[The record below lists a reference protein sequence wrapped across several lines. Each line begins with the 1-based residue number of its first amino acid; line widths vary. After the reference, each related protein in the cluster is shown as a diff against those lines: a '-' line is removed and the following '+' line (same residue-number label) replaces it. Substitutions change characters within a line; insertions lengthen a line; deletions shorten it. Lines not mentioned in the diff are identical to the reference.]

1 MRDSEV
7 NQLAGSTLF
16 RSVPRETSPLLE
28 WFARAREC
36 TKRRQILSLPQ
47 IPLIFMAAEVKF
59 KSILSLI
66 PDNPGVYQFIDSYG
80 VVIYV
85 GKAKNLKKRVTSY
98 FSKNQSG
105 KTIALLRKTSDI
117 RHIVVDNES
126 DALLLENNLIKKHQ
140 PRYNILLKDD
150 KTFPW
155 ICVKNEP
162 FPRVFSTRNPVRDG
176 SVYFGPYT
184 SGLMVKT
191 LVSFIRQ
198 LYKLRTCSHNLTKQ
212 NIDAGKFKVC
222 LEYHLGN
229 CKAPCVGKQQ
239 ESDYQENMDQIKDIL
254 KGNISTVLDHLK
266 MTMAKYSGELR
277 FEEAQSIKEKI
288 EILSRFKSKST
299 IVSNTIRNVD
309 VFAITQE
316 SDNAYVNYLKVNEG
330 AVIQALTIELK
341 IRAEEEKESI
351 LGFAITEIRQ
361 RLQSDSPEIILP
373 FEPDILLD
381 KVKYTVPKAGEKL
394 KLLELAERN
403 AIYYKLEQ
411 KKKRMEHSPQAR
423 TGKNLEKLK
432 NDLHM
437 SELPAHIECFDNSN
451 IMGTNPVAACVV
463 FKNARPSKVDYRHFN
478 IKTVSGA
485 DDFSSMEE
493 IVYRRYRRIIEENQ
507 KLPQLVIIDG
517 GKGQLSSAMKSIDKL
532 GLREKIT
539 VIGIAKKLEEIYFPG
554 DSVPIYLDKNSISL
568 KIIQQLRNEA
578 HRFGINFHRDKRSS
592 QMIKSDLDQIKG
604 IGPKTKEILLK
615 HFESAETIKN
625 ASVEELENLVGSSK
639 SKVLLDYFR
648 K

>member
-1 MRDSEV
+1 
-7 NQLAGSTLF
+7 
-16 RSVPRETSPLLE
+16 
-28 WFARAREC
+28 
-36 TKRRQILSLPQ
+36 
-47 IPLIFMAAEVKF
+47 MAAEAKF

-66 PDNPGVYQFIDSYG
+66 PDNPGIYQFFDSG
-80 VVIYV
+80 GIIIYI
-85 GKAKNLKKRVTSY
+85 GKAKNLKKRITSY

-155 ICVKNEP
+155 ICIKNEP

-176 SVYFGPYT
+176 SFYFGPYT

-191 LVSFIRQ
+191 LISFIRQ
-198 LYKLRTCSHNLTKQ
+198 LYKLRTCTHNLTKS
-212 NIDAGKFKVC
+212 NIEAGKFKVC

-229 CKAPCVGKQQ
+229 CKAPCVGNQTDN
-239 ESDYQENMDQIKDIL
+239 EYHENIEQIRDIL
-254 KGNISTVLDHLK
+254 KGNISTVIDYLK
-266 MTMAKYSGELR
+266 KTMAKYSVERR
-277 FEEAQSIKEKI
+277 FEEAQSVKEKI
-288 EILSRFKSKST
+288 ELLSKFRSRST
-299 IVSNTIRNVD
+299 IVSNTIKNVD

-316 SDNAYVNYLKVNEG
+316 SDNAYVNYLKVVQG
-330 AVIQALTIELK
+330 AVIQALTVELK
-341 IRAEEEKESI
+341 IRADEEKESI
-351 LGFAITEIRQ
+351 LAFAITEIRQ
-361 RLQSDSPEIILP
+361 RLFSDSPEIILP
-373 FEPDILLD
+373 FKPDILLD
-381 KVKYTVPKAGEKL
+381 KIKYTVPKAGEKQ

-411 KKKRMEHSPQAR
+411 KKKRMEHSPQVR

-437 SELPAHIECFDNSN
+437 ADLPVHIECFDNSN

-463 FKNARPSKVDYRHFN
+463 FRNARPSKNDYRHFN
-478 IKTVSGA
+478 IKTVTGP
-485 DDFSSMEE
+485 DDFASMEE
-493 IVYRRYRRIIEENQ
+493 IVYRRYRRMIEENQ
-507 KLPQLVIIDG
+507 KLPQLIIIDG
-517 GKGQLSSAMKSIDKL
+517 GKGQLSSAMKSIDNL
-532 GLREKIT
+532 GLREKVT

-554 DSVPIYLDKNSISL
+554 DSIPIYLDKNSISL
-568 KIIQQLRNEA
+568 KIIQHLRNEA

-592 QMIKSDLDQIKG
+592 EMIKSDLDQIKG
-604 IGPKTKEILLK
+604 IGPRTKEILLK
-615 HFESAETIKN
+615 HFESVEKIKD
-625 ASVEELENLVGSSK
+625 ASMEELENLVGHTKTSILSG
-639 SKVLLDYFR
+639 YFG

>member
-1 MRDSEV
+1 M
-7 NQLAGSTLF
+7 
-16 RSVPRETSPLLE
+16 P
-28 WFARAREC
+28 
-36 TKRRQILSLPQ
+36 
-47 IPLIFMAAEVKF
+47 AEAKF

-66 PDNPGVYQFIDSYG
+66 PDRPGVYQFFDSSG
-80 VVIYV
+80 VIIYV

-105 KTIALLRKTSDI
+105 KTIALLRKTSDL
-117 RHIVVDNES
+117 RHIVVDNEQ

-155 ICVKNEP
+155 ICIKNEP

-176 SVYFGPYT
+176 SQYFGPYT

-191 LVSFIRQ
+191 LISFIRQ
-198 LYKLRTCSHNLTKQ
+198 LYKLRTCYHNLTES
-212 NIDAGKFKVC
+212 NIKAGKFKVC

-229 CKAPCVGKQQ
+229 CKAPCVGKQI
-239 ESDYQENMDQIKDIL
+239 ENDYLENIDQIRDIL

-266 MTMAKYSGELR
+266 KTMVRYSDELR
-277 FEEAQSIKEKI
+277 FEDAQAVKEKI
-288 EILSRFKSKST
+288 EIISRFRSKST
-299 IVSNTIRNVD
+299 VVSNTIKNVD
-309 VFAITQE
+309 VFGFTQE
-316 SDNAYVNYLKVNEG
+316 SDNVYVNYLKVVEG
-330 AVIQALTIELK
+330 AVIQAITIELK
-341 IRAEEEKESI
+341 IRADEEKESI

-361 RLQSDSPEIILP
+361 RLSSDSPEIILP
-373 FEPDILLD
+373 FKPDILLD
-381 KVKYTVPKAGEKL
+381 RVKYTVPKAAEKL

-411 KKKRMEHSPQAR
+411 KKKRMEHSPQVR

-437 SELPAHIECFDNSN
+437 PDLPVHIECFDNSN
-451 IMGTNPVAACVV
+451 IMGANPVAACVV
-463 FKNARPSKVDYRHFN
+463 FKNARPSKNDYRHFN
-478 IKTVSGA
+478 IKTVTGP

-493 IVYRRYRRIIEENQ
+493 IVFRRYRRMIEEDQ

-517 GKGQLSSAMKSIDKL
+517 GKGQLSSAMKSIGKL

-568 KIIQQLRNEA
+568 KIIQHLRNEA

-592 QMIKSDLDQIKG
+592 DMIKSDLDQIKG
-604 IGPKTKEILLK
+604 IGPSTKEILLK
-615 HFESAETIKN
+615 HFESVDKIKT
-625 ASVEELENLVGSSK
+625 ASPEELKNLVGPSK
-639 SKVLLDYFR
+639 ASILSEYFM

>member
-1 MRDSEV
+1 
-7 NQLAGSTLF
+7 
-16 RSVPRETSPLLE
+16 
-28 WFARAREC
+28 
-36 TKRRQILSLPQ
+36 
-47 IPLIFMAAEVKF
+47 MAAEEKF
-59 KSILSLI
+59 KAILSSI
-66 PDNPGVYQFIDSYG
+66 PDNPGVYQFVDSAG
-80 VVIYV
+80 IIIYV

-126 DALLLENNLIKKHQ
+126 DALLLENNLIKRHQ

-155 ICVKNEP
+155 ICIKNEP

-176 SVYFGPYT
+176 SFYFGPYT

-191 LVSFIRQ
+191 LIGFIRQ
-198 LYKLRTCSHNLTKQ
+198 LYKLRTCTLNLTKS
-212 NIDAGKFKVC
+212 NIEAGKFKVC

-229 CKAPCVGKQQ
+229 CKGPCVGKQL
-239 ESDYQENMDQIKDIL
+239 ENDYIENIDQIRDIL
-254 KGNISTVLDHLK
+254 KGNISTVMDHLK
-266 MTMAKYSGELR
+266 KTMIKFSEELR
-277 FEEAQSIKEKI
+277 FEDAQAIKDKL
-288 EILSRFKSKST
+288 EILSRFRSKST
-299 IVSNTIRNVD
+299 IVSNTIKNVD
-309 VFAITQE
+309 VFAFTQE
-316 SDNAYVNYLKVNEG
+316 SENAYVNYLKVVEG
-330 AVIQALTIELK
+330 AVIQALTIGLK
-341 IRAEEEKESI
+341 IRLDEEKEAI

-361 RLQSDSPEIILP
+361 RLSSDSPEIIVP
-373 FEPDILLD
+373 FEPDLLLNR
-381 KVKYTVPKAGEKL
+381 VKYTVPRAGEKQ

-411 KKKRMEHSPQAR
+411 KKKRMEHSPQVR

-437 SELPAHIECFDNSN
+437 PELPVHIECFDNSN

-463 FKNARPSKVDYRHFN
+463 FRNARPSKNDYRHFN
-478 IKTVSGA
+478 IKTVTGP

-493 IVYRRYRRIIEENQ
+493 IVYRRYKRMIEENQ

-532 GLREKIT
+532 GLREKVT

-592 QMIKSDLDQIKG
+592 AMLQSDLDLIKG
-604 IGPKTKEILLK
+604 IGPRTKEILLK
-615 HFESAETIKN
+615 HFETVDKIKD
-625 ASVEELENLVGSSK
+625 ASKEELENLVGSSK
-639 SKVLLDYFR
+639 SSILSEYFR